1 MMMLD
6 EETAT
11 LSSMPSPGGN
21 KYQFQPHNHAREE
34 GVFDDMDVDE
44 DDDDHHQHEEHVDE
58 AAAMITDD
66 ASGPSMVNLSKFPIE
81 PNIKIALSLYKVQ
94 QSIYL
99 LDFQRV
105 EVRVELCLYGLVRG
119 SMMLSS
125 ISFQGDAFGFM
136 KLCAFIITELKNL
149 SAASRA
155 QQQQQMQQQTR

>member
-1 MMMLD
+1 MDSLTTPMMMLD
-6 EETAT
+6 DETAT
-11 LSSMPSPGGN
+11 LSSMPSPGSH

-44 DDDDHHQHEEHVDE
+44 DDDDHHHHHHEDHGDE

-66 ASGPSMVNLSKFPIE
+66 ATGPSMVNLSKFPIE

-105 EVRVELCLYGLVRG
+105 EVSDALALFVRVVMEELMNCSV
-119 SMMLSS
+119 
-125 ISFQGDAFGFM
+125 GFS
-136 KLCAFIITELKNL
+136 C
-149 SAASRA
+149 RA
-155 QQQQQMQQQTR
+155 TRLAL